1 MTEYRTYTIAVE
13 DVGDLSDK
21 KYQPLVRLD
30 LENPPKVEDEENNHD
45 PFKRETWS
53 RGVEFLFSCIAM

>member
-13 DVGDLSDK
+13 DIHNLHGKD
-21 KYQPLVRLD
+21 YQPLKRLD
-30 LENPPKVEDEENNHD
+30 LENPPKIADDEKAHD
-45 PFKRETWS
+45 PSKRETWS

>member
-13 DVGDLSDK
+13 DIGSLPGSD
-21 KYQPLVRLD
+21 YQPLKRSVTEKPD
-30 LENPPKVEDEENNHD
+30 HDEKIHD
-45 PFKRETWS
+45 PAKRETWS